1 MNGKQKSSGRRSF
14 MSSMKGSSGKSL
26 SWRLILPVPI
36 TIIVC
41 IAAIALM
48 VPKIMADNAKEEAV
62 RQGQQ
67 IAGQFKT
74 IRGYYTRNVIK
85 KVVKSKVLKPSVNHK
100 NEANGVP
107 LPATFIHDVSKLLA
121 EKDMNVNLYSGFP
134 WPNRKDRKLD
144 EFQTQALGIPD
155 RKPGQSLFAAGHERR
170 QDCRPCGG
178 CRQDGGE
185 GLCVL
190 PQLESRLAQN

>member
-107 LPATFIHDVSKLLA
+107 LPLRSFMMSP
-121 EKDMNVNLYSGFP
+121 NC
-134 WPNRKDRKLD
+134 WP
-144 EFQTQALGIPD
+144 
-155 RKPGQSLFAAGHERR
+155 RR
-170 QDCRPCGG
+170 I
-178 CRQDGGE
+178 
-185 GLCVL
+185 
-190 PQLESRLAQN
+190 